1 MWLHDPYAV
10 VVSAHDLY
18 QKQDALE
25 GCIGRNTYKLINV
38 TLAFEVLYKCLPI
51 TSLCVHRSCEMSKC
65 LFTSKLV
72 SWGLHHIIGVHQN
85 INSLLQMLI

>member
-1 MWLHDPYAV
+1 MVL
-10 VVSAHDLY
+10 AHDLY

-25 GCIGRNTYKLINV
+25 GCIGRNTYKLINAS
-38 TLAFEVLYKCLPI
+38 LAFEVLYKCLPI

-72 SWGLHHIIGVHQN
+72 SWGLDHIRGYSNNRSASEHQ
-85 INSLLQMLI
+85 